1 MEQLT
6 SQYHINHTNLNLR
19 KQFIDLSPEKVQIL
33 KKLTK
38 WADRV
43 ADPMSK
49 EFYDKQF
56 AFVETRTFFEE
67 YAQRKHITVEQ
78 LRPRLEKTQ
87 ANYFRQIFQEA
98 ATGDFGP
105 DYFERRLK
113 VGQLHNI
120 INLPLKWYVGSY
132 TIYQT
137 LVRKYLLKSFWHRPA
152 WRAKAEQ
159 AIFEVFN
166 YDIQAVSDAFFYDYL
181 QSIGLDLQSVQVKRN
196 EHDLSEYYDILKTT
210 VRNTL
215 EETTRTSQAL
225 SEASVQLAHIAEQAG
240 QATNQVAVTMQQ
252 LAEGVSH
259 QAEGVSQMAG
269 SIGQMSRA
277 IEGVAHG
284 AQEQAA
290 AVNQTA
296 QISTRLSTA
305 IQQVTANVD
314 RLGIVKEK
322 VQLSARQV
330 KELGKRSDQIGAI
343 VGTIDEIA
351 SQTNLLALNAAIEA
365 ARAGEHGKSFS
376 VVADE
381 VRKLA
386 ERSSTSTKEIA
397 ELIKSV
403 QRTVTEAVEAMDQ
416 STIEVERQVSEISE
430 ATERMSSSSGEMIRA
445 MESVSVVVEENTA
458 ATQQM
463 AANSLEVTEAIDTI
477 ASISQEN
484 SAAVE
489 EVSAAAEQISA
500 QAVEVADSAQILNG
514 MAQTLQEL
522 LSHFKLA
529 KTVSRSAQAIQ
540 VTPSDA
546 PPEMMHAVLAGSNGK
561 NGYHK

>member
-1 MEQLT
+1 MEHLT
-6 SQYHINHTNLNLR
+6 SQYHINQTNLNLR
-19 KQFIDLSPEKVQIL
+19 KQFVALSPEKIQIL
-33 KKLTK
+33 KKLAG

-43 ADPMSK
+43 ADSMAK
-49 EFYDKQF
+49 EFYDYQF
-56 AFVETRTFFEE
+56 AFAPTRGFFEA
-67 YAQRKHITVEQ
+67 YAQRKHIPLDQ
-78 LRPRLEKTQ
+78 FRSRLEKTQ
-87 ANYFRQIFQEA
+87 AGYFRQIFQEA

-113 VGQLHNI
+113 VGQLHNV

-132 TIYQT
+132 TLYQT
-137 LVRKYLLKSFWHRPA
+137 LVRKYLARSFWYRPG
-152 WRAKAEQ
+152 WRAKAEE
-159 AIFEVFN
+159 AIFTVFN
-166 YDIQAVSDAFFYDYL
+166 YDMQAVSDAFFYDYL
-181 QSIGLDLQSVQVKRN
+181 QSIGLDLQSVHVQRD
-196 EHDLSEYYDILKTT
+196 EHDLSEYYDFLKTT
-210 VRNTL
+210 VRQTL
-215 EETTRTSQAL
+215 EETTRTGHSL
-225 SEASVQLAHIAEQAG
+225 ASASIQLAQIAEQAG

-252 LAEGVSH
+252 VAAGVGQ
-259 QAEGVSQMAG
+259 QAQGVSQMAN

-284 AQEQAA
+284 AQAQAA
-290 AVNQTA
+290 SVNQTA
-296 QISTRLSTA
+296 EISTRLSSA

-314 RLGIVKEK
+314 RLEIVKEK
-322 VQLSARQV
+322 VESSARQV

-365 ARAGEHGKSFS
+365 ARAGEHGKSFA

-386 ERSSTSTKEIA
+386 ERSGASTKEIA
-397 ELIKSV
+397 ELIKAV
-403 QRTVTEAVEAMDQ
+403 QRTVAEAVEAMAE
-416 STIEVERQVSEISE
+416 STVEVERQVTEISA
-430 ATERMSSSSGEMIRA
+430 ATERMSSSSHEMIRA

-489 EVSAAAEQISA
+489 EVSASAEEISA
-500 QAVEVADSAQILNG
+500 QVVEVADSAQILNG

-522 LSHFKLA
+522 LSHFKL
-529 KTVSRSAQAIQ
+529 TNVSFKPTQSKPVPISYPSPETMIPIQA
-540 VTPSDA
+540 
-546 PPEMMHAVLAGSNGK
+546 GYNGQ
-561 NGYHK
+561 NGYH